1 MTLREFLL
9 ENKLKLKKKQI
20 SLLTISDEG
29 NIDIL
34 NYFDV
39 KNIKEKYLDMIVEET
54 NLELED
60 NVLEIWIMGVK

>member
-9 ENKLKLKKKQI
+9 ENKFKVKNKQI

-60 NVLEIWIMGVK
+60 NVLEMWIMEEK